1 MEDKAFHILLHP
13 LCGRAEDLPTFA
25 IDLDVRLAAKL
36 FGEGYGG
43 DVESSDVAR
52 WGWL

>member
-1 MEDKAFHILLHP
+1 MEDEAFHIFLYP
-13 LCGRAEDLPTFA
+13 LCGRAEDLPALA

-36 FGEGYGG
+36 FGEGHRGN
-43 DVESSDVAR
+43 VESSDVAR